1 MIGIKDLSFSYGKLK
16 LFENFN
22 LEVPEGEVCLITGIN
37 GVGKSTLLRLI
48 AGALHPAGGD
58 ILFDE
63 KIGRDPRRKIGFIS
77 DILSL
82 YESLTVARSIDF
94 HMSVYNLSKYDNSLI
109 RHTKIGLDQKIKDLS
124 TGQKTIFHLSLILS
138 TEPEILLIDEIIHSI
153 DAYLRRLFLEQLI
166 QLQSER
172 KLTILMVNL
181 NFHDIEHIVERVIL
195 LKSGTIAVDEKID
208 DLKAKVKKNHLSNA
222 TPNRSCSIPDRLLR
236 PLRIL
241 RLSLS
246 RQAQR
251 QNRGRGCGPEPD
263 RYSRRFY
270 RRRVCLKKRFSIH

>member
-16 LFENFN
+16 VFKNFN

-94 HMSVYNLSKYDNSLI
+94 HMSVYNLSKFNDSLI
-109 RHTKIGLDQKIKDLS
+109 RLTKIGLNQKIKELS

-138 TEPEILLIDEIIHSI
+138 IEPQVLLIDEIIHSI
-153 DAYLRRLFLEQLI
+153 DAYLRRVFLEQLI

-195 LKSGTIAVDEKID
+195 LKSGTIAVNEKID
-208 DLKAKVKKNHLSNA
+208 DLKAKVKKIISA
-222 TPNRSCSIPDRLLR
+222 TPPQAVPVLSQIDFSDHSEFFVYPYEERLKSKIEGEVVDLN
-236 PLRIL
+236 LTDIV
-241 RLSLS
+241 S
-246 RQAQR
+246 AFI
-251 QNRGRGCGPEPD
+251 GGE
-263 RYSRRFY
+263 YA
-270 RRRVCLKKRFSIH
+270 

>member
-16 LFENFN
+16 VFENFN
-22 LEVPEGEVCLITGIN
+22 LEVPEDEVCLITGIN

-48 AGALHPAGGD
+48 AGALRPTGGD

-94 HMSVYNLSKYDNSLI
+94 HMSVYNLSKFDDSLI
-109 RHTKIGLDQKIKDLS
+109 RHTKIGLDQKIKELS

-153 DAYLRRLFLEQLI
+153 DAYLRRVFLEQLI
-166 QLQSER
+166 HLQSER

-208 DLKAKVKKNHLSNA
+208 DLKAKVKKIISA
-222 TPNRSCSIPDRLLR
+222 TPPQAV
-236 PLRIL
+236 PV
-241 RLSLS
+241 LSQIDFS
-246 RQAQR
+246 DHSEFFVYPY
-251 QNRGRGCGPEPD
+251 QNK
-263 RYSRRFY
+263 
-270 RRRVCLKKRFSIH
+270 LKDKIGGEVVDLNLTDIVGAFIGGEYA